1 MTPPTSTDLSIENT
15 LEANSDR
22 PVSPLHWEE
31 VIVKQTEPEEDY
43 DESYYDYHYDEPGS
57 IPGTLVI
64 DRDSPIPVVTL
75 IEYNEHSADRLA
87 LEFVEDCIPYLNRN
101 SVSWVDVHGLGS
113 ESVLKAIGQVFQLH
127 PLLLEDIVNV
137 PQRPKIE
144 EYDDSLLMITRMI
157 MPDEEG
163 SGFITEQVSFVLSQH
178 FLLTVQEEPHY
189 DTFNPVRDRIRLSKG
204 IIRKQGADYLA
215 YALLDTIIDG
225 FFPILEDYG
234 ERLEDLEDEVVL
246 NPSRKTLEK
255 IYTLRRELLTLRRAI
270 WPQRDAINSLI
281 REKSPLISEPVRFY
295 LRDCYDHSVQV
306 MDMVET
312 YRELSSSLMDVYL
325 SSINNRMSDVMK
337 TLTVVSSI
345 FIPLTF
351 IAGVYGMN
359 FNTETSPLNMPE
371 LNAYW
376 GYPICLVGMG
386 SLGLS
391 LFYFFWRK
399 GWLESTVIEPI
410 DFLDS
415 PSDRYHK
422 YKKRFNLKAIF
433 SSYFSA
439 KKTSKLKWKQREL

>member
-1 MTPPTSTDLSIENT
+1 MTVPHFSPERPIDST
-15 LEANSDR
+15 LEKGNDR
-22 PVSPLHWEE
+22 PAPSMLWQD

-64 DRDSPIPVVTL
+64 DRDSPVPVVTL
-75 IEYNEHSADRLA
+75 IEYNQDSAERLG
-87 LEFVEDCIPYLNRN
+87 LELVEDCIPYLDLH

-113 ESVLKAIGQVFQLH
+113 ESILKAIGQVFQLH

-144 EYDDSLLMITRMI
+144 EYDDHLLIITRMI
-157 MPDEEG
+157 MPDEEDG
-163 SGFITEQVSFVLSQH
+163 GFITEQVSFVLGEH
-178 FLLTVQEEPHY
+178 FLLTVQEEPLY
-189 DTFNPVRDRIRLSKG
+189 DTFNLVRDRIRLNKG
-204 IIRKQGADYLA
+204 IIRTQGPDYLA

-234 ERLEDLEDEVVL
+234 ERLENLEDEVVL
-246 NPSRKTLEK
+246 NPNRKTLEK

-270 WPQRDAINSLI
+270 WPQRDAMNSLI
-281 REKSPLISEPVRFY
+281 REKNSLISETVRFH
-295 LRDCYDHSVQV
+295 LRDCYDHAVQV

-351 IAGVYGMN
+351 IAGIYGMN
-359 FNTETSPLNMPE
+359 FNTDISPLNMPE

-376 GYPICLVGMG
+376 GYPLCLLGMG
-386 SLGLS
+386 GIGFS
-391 LFYFFWRK
+391 LFYIFWRN
-399 GWLESTVIEPI
+399 GWLESSVIEPI
-410 DFLDS
+410 DFSNLS
-415 PSDRYHK
+415 SDRSGK
-422 YKKRFNLKAIF
+422 YKKRLPKKTLF
-433 SSYFSA
+433 SSYFA
-439 KKTSKLKWKQREL
+439 KKKNYLVTNKNHK